1 MRGER
6 RKGPAWWE
14 VGRHCSWPRT
24 PGVRLGVGG
33 GRPGAEGGSAPVATG
48 VWPGGGAVREG
59 GTGLVV
65 ALGGMKG
72 PAGREVG

>member
-1 MRGER
+1 M
-6 RKGPAWWE
+6 
-14 VGRHCSWPRT
+14 
-24 PGVRLGVGG
+24 RLGVGG
-33 GRPGAEGGSAPVATG
+33 GRPGAEGGSAPAATG

-65 ALGGMKG
+65 ALGGRKG